1 MFLSF
6 KKLFKKIVN
15 AVIASILSMLGSS
28 LLLVSLFYIFM
39 NSNSGV
45 INFLTLL
52 SMMVVI
58 AILPK
63 FLIKR
68 AMKKEKA
75 NMKTKR

>member
-1 MFLSF
+1 
-6 KKLFKKIVN
+6 
-15 AVIASILSMLGSS
+15 
-28 LLLVSLFYIFM
+28 M